1 MRNHLITLSQ
11 QDRRT
16 EMKYWISTLILMAGI
31 GAGLAQTAQAGALQA
46 VPLPAPG
53 MRPEQIPARP
63 VPAPARQE
71 WRSQQD
77 LILIEDRLAGTQY
90 LSTLGSSGGVLPGSQ
105 AQAIFGARAPRGG
118 AKKVAVWYTHKPD
131 AQVRDISQLQPL
143 QAFRG
148 MADARGAAVGLSG
161 DGFKPAQG
169 RQVNPVLSELAFDT
183 IAKAAP
189 GASRELSFVE
199 TLAGGGERRFVTQ
212 VSKRA
217 HLILNPAP
225 ANSCRDATVEGA
237 AGKLCVLRSISG
249 QSNANSGGDLMFTVR
264 AKMMATPKAR
274 FRVGGEWRHINDSV
288 PIAAFAHAKAVEV
301 FFVPPAAEQLQSFIA
316 AHPKIRLDSLIEAGF
331 YSRSRLFNGDRF
343 NLQLPAM
350 GGGRP
355 QVQRRY
361 SRLGLLLIDDQPSGR
376 QYVTTVSGSQ
386 DQVIYGERHPQD
398 GSRAAAWYLESGS
411 RPPLF
416 ALQQLGHASP
426 AGGFAGFAD
435 AQGQVR
441 AGLAAAAPYLNPVF
455 SEAAFAALLRQPM
468 GGQQRL
474 TVEGLRSGG
483 DVVSYQL
490 NASQQARLTLA
501 APEGQACRPDT
512 VDGVAGQRCV
522 LRRMTAGIRASGDIR
537 LLVRAK
543 RPLPASRFRVGRE
556 WHRLGE
562 SVAVSEISGAREL
575 ELFLPAV
582 DGLPRGP
589 SALAAGQSLSTL
601 VDAYFYSN
609 GRQHQGDRF
618 ALNLTASS
626 LPAPQSKIA
635 ALKLLTI
642 EDQPSQQHYITTLQA
657 EQGQSLYGA
666 RRPRAGQRAVTWYVE
681 AEAGAAHG
689 GELQARQALPMAFVA
704 GLADRQGRVSVGRAQ
719 RQAGQIH
726 PVFNDR
732 AFAEWLRQP
741 LGGRQLLTLE
751 AERRGQPA
759 TVQAMAEKSA
769 MLRLGPPLAACRR
782 ETVDG
787 VDGRVCALRSVEGE
801 SQAKSG
807 GGVRF
812 SVRSS
817 QALPEARFRVGAQ
830 PWHRLGDSVELAQ
843 FAGAKTVE
851 LFWPPSIRGRQAQG
865 MEAVFYSGERD
876 DVLALPLD
884 APKPLEAGGQVSF
897 VFGTRHE
904 GVMKELPASINLVLN
919 EQVVAGGPDEI
930 VFGQVS
936 DSVLGKQAHVKF
948 SPAIL
953 GEQDISLL
961 ETLKLP
967 VGTQALTFEFKHACF
982 GNSSCTI
989 DHGPGTKDVGV
1000 TFNGH
1005 AAPQWFRWFEYDA
1018 ARIKHVSVSPDM
1030 VSTAL
1035 ETEVEFAVDIIDGPA
1050 VSGHDH
1056 TLECDL
1062 NLASGLFGD
1071 PASVELRDNRGQY
1084 IGMLPLKW
1092 RQTLE
1097 IQPSQYQFPVRFKLW
1112 TKTGGYTGLKTV
1124 SCEYNYSGWSY
1135 ASVNAVEKDLK
1146 LVSIDG
1152 ADEGRVGEALE
1163 YKIFTEGVS
1172 LGERNLTVTVAGQG
1186 AAWGL
1191 EQPTLQVSG
1200 AQIPPRCDK
1209 DCVFTFRPA
1218 KGDQVALA
1226 LGVKAKSVSGGRDGY
1241 RIAAS
1246 LEGDKTLNKDFAIV
1260 PAWRLESLA
1269 SDGDVTVGAPL
1280 RYRLRLNA
1288 PAPQALTL
1296 WLRTRPQDGQA
1307 QDDGYEGGRVTVTDG
1322 ERVLSSGLN
1331 TGDWGAVTLPQGSET
1346 IMVEVPTRSF
1356 DDGDRA
1362 TRALELGA
1370 ALSEDKPGASPPAG
1384 AKYATG
1390 RIYQPKPSVSV
1401 LPASEGSNRGSGWV
1415 GAPDGRIRLD
1425 YLIRAQMA
1433 NLPPSGTLER
1443 GAARR
1448 YLSQRSL
1455 GAVKARLSLD
1465 SRHGSGQREG
1475 MCRFALQADERQGV
1489 LFPAWVTFDAAG
1501 GGRRE
1506 PDNCSGTVSHDLGA
1520 AAWLDDGSD
1529 SALGLEKR
1537 KLPFS
1542 VWFQLDDPA
1551 SLQTILGAPWYGR
1564 ALGAGTVRVE
1574 MGLELAK

>member
-1 MRNHLITLSQ
+1 MRNPLITPSQ

-31 GAGLAQTAQAGALQA
+31 GAGLAQTAPAGALQA

-90 LSTLGSSGGVLPGSQ
+90 LSTLGSSGGILPGSQ
-105 AQAIFGARAPRGG
+105 PQAIFGARAPRGG
-118 AKKVAVWYTHKPD
+118 AKKVAIWYTHKPD

-161 DGFKPAQG
+161 DGFKPTQG

-212 VSKRA
+212 LSKRA

-225 ANSCRDATVEGA
+225 ANSCRDATVDGV
-237 AGKLCVLRSISG
+237 AGKLCVLRTIAG
-249 QSNANSGGDLMFTVR
+249 QSNASSGGDLMFTVR
-264 AKMMATPKAR
+264 AKMMATPNAR

-288 PIAAFAHAKAVEV
+288 PIAAFARAKAVEV
-301 FFVPPAAEQLQSFIA
+301 FFVPPPAEQLQAFVA
-316 AHPKIRLDSLIEAGF
+316 AHPKIRLNTLVEAGF

-343 NLQLPAM
+343 NLQLPTM

-355 QVQRRY
+355 QVQQRY

-376 QYVTTVSGSQ
+376 QYVSSVNGSQ
-386 DQVIYGERHPQD
+386 DQAIYGERHPQD
-398 GSRAAAWYLESGS
+398 GSRAAAWYLENGR

-435 AQGQVR
+435 AEGQVR
-441 AGLAAAAPYLNPVF
+441 AGLSAAAPYLNPVF
-455 SEAAFAALLRQPM
+455 SESAFAALLHQPL
-468 GGQQRL
+468 GGQRRL
-474 TVEGLRSGG
+474 TVEGLRHGG
-483 DVVSYQL
+483 EGVSYQL

-501 APEGQACRPDT
+501 APEGPACRPDT

-522 LRRMTAGIRASGDIR
+522 LRRLTAEIRAGGDIR

-543 RPLPASRFRVGRE
+543 RPLPAGRFRAGHE

-562 SVAVSEISGAREL
+562 SVAIAELSGAREL
-575 ELFLPAV
+575 ELFLPAA
-582 DGLPRGP
+582 DGLLRGA
-589 SALAAGQSLSTL
+589 SAPAAGQPLATL

-618 ALNLTASS
+618 ALSLTANI
-626 LPAPQSKIA
+626 LPPPQAKAA

-666 RRPRAGQRAVTWYVE
+666 LRPRAGQRAATWYVE
-681 AEAGAAHG
+681 ADVAAARG
-689 GELQARQALPMAFVA
+689 DELQARQALPSALIA
-704 GLADRQGRVSVGRAQ
+704 GFADRQGRISVGRAQ
-719 RQAGQIH
+719 RQAGQVH
-726 PVFNDR
+726 PVFNER

-751 AERRGQPA
+751 AERGGLPVKLRAQ
-759 TVQAMAEKSA
+759 AEKSA
-769 MLRLGPPLAACRR
+769 TLRLGPPAAGCRP

-787 VDGRVCALRSVEGE
+787 VQGRVCALRSVAGE
-801 SQAKSG
+801 SQAQSG

-812 SVRSS
+812 SVRSR
-817 QALPEARFRVGAQ
+817 QTLAKARFRVGAQ
-830 PWHRLGDSVELAQ
+830 PWHRLGESVELAQ

-851 LFWPPSIRGRQAQG
+851 LFLPLAGRGRQAQG
-865 MEAVFYSGERD
+865 MEAVFYSGERE
-876 DVLALPLD
+876 DVLALPLE

-904 GVMKELPASINLVLN
+904 GVMKEVPASINLVLN
-919 EQVVAGGPDEI
+919 EQVMAGGPDEI

-967 VGTQALTFEFKHACF
+967 VGTQAATFEFKHACF
-982 GNSSCTI
+982 KNEACTI
-989 DHGPGTKDVGV
+989 DKGTNTKDVGV
-1000 TFNGH
+1000 TFNGQK
-1005 AAPQWFRWFEYDA
+1005 APDWFRWFENKE
-1018 ARIKHVSVSPDM
+1018 ARIKHVSVNPDM

-1035 ETEVEFAVDIIDGPA
+1035 ETEVEFAIDIIDGPGA
-1050 VSGHDH
+1050 GTNDH
-1056 TLECDL
+1056 KLECDL
-1062 NLASGLFGD
+1062 NQTAGLFGD
-1071 PASVELRDNRGQY
+1071 PDAVELRDNQGQY
-1084 IGMLPLKW
+1084 IGMLPLKG

-1097 IQPSQYQFPVRFKLW
+1097 ILPSQHPFPVRFKLR

-1152 ADEGRVGEALE
+1152 PDEGRVGEALQ
-1163 YKIFTEGVS
+1163 YHIFTEGVS
-1172 LGERNLTVTVAGQG
+1172 LGDRDLTVTVAGQG
-1186 AAWGL
+1186 APWGL
-1191 EQPTLQVSG
+1191 ETPTLQVG
-1200 AQIPPRCDK
+1200 GVKIPPRCDK
-1209 DCVFTFRPA
+1209 DCVFSLRPD
-1218 KGDQVALA
+1218 KGDRVALA
-1226 LGVKAKSVSGGRDGY
+1226 LGVKAQSVSGGRDGY
-1241 RIAAS
+1241 RITAS

-1260 PAWRLESLA
+1260 PAWRLESLE

-1280 RYRLRLNA
+1280 RYRLRLNT
-1288 PAPQALTL
+1288 PASQALTL

-1307 QDDGYEGGRVTVTDG
+1307 QDDGYEGGRVTVRDG

-1346 IMVEVPTRSF
+1346 IEVEVPTRRF

-1370 ALSEDKPGASPPAG
+1370 VLSEEKPGAEPPAG
-1384 AKYATG
+1384 AKHATG

-1401 LPASEGSNRGSGWV
+1401 LPASEGSNHGGGWV

-1433 NLPPSGTLER
+1433 NLPPAGGPER
-1443 GAARR
+1443 GATRR
-1448 YLSQRSL
+1448 YLSQRGL
-1455 GAVKARLSLD
+1455 GAVKASLSLD
-1465 SRHGSGQREG
+1465 GKHGASQREG
-1475 MCRFALQADERQGV
+1475 MCRFALQHDVRQGV
-1489 LFPAWVTFDAAG
+1489 LFPAWVSFDAAG

-1506 PDNCSGTVSHDLGA
+1506 PDNCSGSVSHDLSAG
-1520 AAWLDDGSD
+1520 AWLDEGSD
-1529 SALGLEKR
+1529 PAQGLEKR

-1542 VWFQLDDPA
+1542 LWFQLDDPA
-1551 SLQTILGAPWYGR
+1551 SLQTVQGAPWYGR
-1564 ALGAGTVRVE
+1564 ALGAGMVRVE